1 MSTTYESATADLL
14 AAIERVVGPWLAR
27 CVTVAC
33 DRAGG
38 VPDEVLVNQ
47 ARAAA
52 GEGATWVMR
61 RLRDALEA
69 DVDAQRANPLQILR
83 EAVRFPTE
91 VLSRAGV
98 PPAKRDEMDERINP
112 DDVYALAPAHW
123 NDIDESLLEP
133 GIVWG
138 AAKAQTVLQRRRA
151 EGKLD

>member
-1 MSTTYESATADLL
+1 MNTTYESATADLL
-14 AAIERVVGPWLAR
+14 AALEPVVEPWLVR
-27 CVTVAC
+27 CVVTAC

-38 VPDEVLVNQ
+38 VPDAVLSEQ
-47 ARAAA
+47 ANEAARDGAAWVMQQLRAAL
-52 GEGATWVMR
+52 GT
-61 RLRDALEA
+61 
-69 DVDAQRANPLQILR
+69 DVDAQRTNPLQLLR
-83 EAVRFPTE
+83 EAIRFPTA

-98 PPAKRDEMDERINP
+98 PPVKRDEMDVRINP

-138 AAKAQTVLQRRRA
+138 AAKAQTILQRRRA

>member
-1 MSTTYESATADLL
+1 
-14 AAIERVVGPWLAR
+14 
-27 CVTVAC
+27 
-33 DRAGG
+33 
-38 VPDEVLVNQ
+38 
-47 ARAAA
+47 
-52 GEGATWVMR
+52 MR

-123 NDIDESLLEP
+123 NDVDESLLEP

-138 AAKAQTVLQRRRA
+138 AAKAQTILQRRRA
-151 EGKLD
+151 EGKLV